1 MEATA
6 APASTGPVPTYV
18 APPQLERLLTVQQ
31 VQLATSFSRTTIYR
45 MVADGTFP
53 EPMKIGKARIA
64 WRSSA
69 VRDWMAERPSA
80 GLRHAA

>member
-6 APASTGPVPTYV
+6 APASIGHVLTYV
-18 APPQLERLLTVQQ
+18 APPPLERLLTVQQ

-45 MVADGTFP
+45 MVANGTFP
-53 EPMKIGKARIA
+53 EPMKIGKSRIA
-64 WRSSA
+64 WRSSMIA
-69 VRDWMAERPSA
+69 RWQAERPSA